1 MTFLLNTIFFIAVG
15 LLLVHAFE
23 ARGL

>member
-15 LLLVHAFE
+15 LLLVLIFE
-23 ARGL
+23 GGSQ